1 MNKYSALIVDDDVW
15 MQRILVKVLEGFG
28 FQTYVCSNGF
38 DAIAMAVRYKPT
50 VVLLDIMMPE
60 LSGHLTLKVMKRIDM
75 LRDVPIVMISA
86 LSDTENLGNAVKEGA
101 VGFVSK
107 PFTRATIHDKL
118 RQVLGS
124 DLLEAVSE
132 QSDSASSAAPIRPQD
147 IPSESSVPMDDLM
160 GSPEEPPEHIPE
172 YNPEGDEGQKE
183 KSELSSRY
191 QQESSKRQIDAIKNL
206 LFSADDDE

>member
-1 MNKYSALIVDDDVW
+1 MNRYSALIVDDDVW

-28 FQTYVCSNGF
+28 CQTYVCSNGF

-75 LRDVPIVMISA
+75 LKDVPIVMISA

-107 PFTRATIHDKL
+107 PFTRATIHEKL

-124 DLLEAVSE
+124 ELLEAVSE
-132 QSDSASSAAPIRPQD
+132 QGETSVQTPVRPQD
-147 IPSESSVPMDDLM
+147 LTSEAAIPMDDLI
-160 GSPEEPPEHIPE
+160 GSTPEEPPEHIPE
-172 YNPEGDEGQKE
+172 YDPEEQEEQK

-191 QQESSKRQIDAIKNL
+191 QQESSKKQIDAIKNL
-206 LFSADDDE
+206 LFSADDE